1 MPKIVDHD
9 ERRRELLEAVVRV
22 IAREGIEG
30 ATTRALA
37 RETGWSTGALAHY
50 FSDKNDILASAL
62 EYSHERISSRW
73 RDELDGLHGM
83 AALRRLLLDNVPLDD
98 ERRAESKLEI
108 VFWGQALN
116 DDRMR
121 DIQRREAEYLYARIA
136 ALLGEARDRGE
147 VRSGLAVRK
156 CTERLM
162 AVVDGLSLHAL
173 LYPERVSA
181 ADVATLIEE
190 EIDQLTARAP

>member
-22 IAREGIEG
+22 IARDGIEG

-50 FSDKNDILASAL
+50 FSDKNDILTSAL
-62 EYSHERISSRW
+62 EYSHERIKARW
-73 RDELDGLHGM
+73 KRELDGLHGI
-83 AALRRLLLDNVPLDD
+83 AALRRLLLDIVPLD
-98 ERRAESKLEI
+98 EQRRTESRLEI
-108 VFWGQALN
+108 VFWSQALN

-121 DIQRREAEYLYARIA
+121 DIQRQEADGLYARVA
-136 ALLGEARDRGE
+136 DLLSEARERNE
-147 VRSGLAVRK
+147 VRSGLVVRQ
-156 CTERLM
+156 CTGRLM

-181 ADVATLIEE
+181 ADVANLIDE
-190 EIDQLTARAP
+190 EIDHLIAETP

>member
-22 IAREGIEG
+22 IARDGIEG

-50 FSDKNDILASAL
+50 FSDKNDILTSAL
-62 EYSHERISSRW
+62 EHSHERITSRW
-73 RDELDGLHGM
+73 KRELDGLHGI
-83 AALRRLLLDNVPLDD
+83 AALRRLLLDIVPLDD
-98 ERRAESKLEI
+98 ERRAESRLEI
-108 VFWGQALN
+108 VFWSQALN

-121 DIQRREAEYLYARIA
+121 DIQRREAGYLYGRVA
-136 ALLGEARDRGE
+136 ALLGEARDRNE
-147 VRSGLAVRK
+147 VRSGLAVHL

-173 LYPERVSA
+173 LYPDRVSA
-181 ADVATLIEE
+181 ADVALLIDE
-190 EIDQLTARAP
+190 EIDRLTAETP